1 MLGSTTC
8 TNYNKAVRLA
18 NMPKVHL
25 EHMCRAHTYKVRLNG
40 RHSLIMSRSLLSSGD
55 RHLCLK

>member
-8 TNYNKAVRLA
+8 TNYNKVVRLV
-18 NMPKVHL
+18 NMLKVHL
-25 EHMCRAHTYKVRLNG
+25 EHMCKARTYKVRLNG
-40 RHSLIMSRSLLSSGD
+40 RHSHTMSRSLLSSGD